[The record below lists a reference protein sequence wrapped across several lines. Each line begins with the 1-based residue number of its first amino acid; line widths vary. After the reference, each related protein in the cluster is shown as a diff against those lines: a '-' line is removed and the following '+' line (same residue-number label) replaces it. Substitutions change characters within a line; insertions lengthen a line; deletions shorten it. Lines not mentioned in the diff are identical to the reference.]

1 MLEDDINGAPSVHYF
16 SLNQAITCMIMIII
30 IIIIM
35 KQLHFVH
42 AYKCAANINFCIPSN
57 ESIEQN
63 IVTLNG
69 FK

>member
-1 MLEDDINGAPSVHYF
+1 
-16 SLNQAITCMIMIII
+16 
-30 IIIIM
+30 M